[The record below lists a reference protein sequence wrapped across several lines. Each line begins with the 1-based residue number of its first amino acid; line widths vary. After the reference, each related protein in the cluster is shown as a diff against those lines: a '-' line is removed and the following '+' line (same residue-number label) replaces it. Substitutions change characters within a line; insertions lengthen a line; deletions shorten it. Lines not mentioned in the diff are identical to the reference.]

1 LVFHEVFV
9 LKTKSS
15 TFFITNMTGSQMTKT
30 FSYKITISKRIYQE
44 KENIQRKKISREQ
57 HHANKKEKMQK
68 KMQIKSENKIQRCA

>member
-1 LVFHEVFV
+1 
-9 LKTKSS
+9 
-15 TFFITNMTGSQMTKT
+15 MTKT